1 MITWEYI
8 FGQFSVIELV
18 IFTTV
23 MYVILFF
30 LGERDL
36 KDAVSLI
43 PGLAIGYF
51 IAKIIHSLIILL
63 PDILRELRSLIF

>member
-43 PGLAIGYF
+43 PGLAIG
-51 IAKIIHSLIILL
+51 
-63 PDILRELRSLIF
+63 

>member
-1 MITWEYI
+1 YKIKKEIMITWEYI

-30 LGERDL
+30 WVKE
-36 KDAVSLI
+36 I
-43 PGLAIGYF
+43 
-51 IAKIIHSLIILL
+51 
-63 PDILRELRSLIF
+63 

>member
-51 IAKIIHSLIILL
+51 IAKIIHSLINLL